1 MHESEP
7 ETPAALPAG
16 SINYERLY
24 AYRFRDIDQAGRQAV
39 WQEIASFPGPAACTA
54 DGRGANG
61 SGAAGVIS

>member
-39 WQEIASFPGPAACTA
+39 WQEIASFPGPRRALLMVVVRTVQVLLA
-54 DGRGANG
+54 
-61 SGAAGVIS
+61 

>member
-24 AYRFRDIDQAGRQAV
+24 AYRFRDIDQAGGLAGDR
-39 WQEIASFPGPAACTA
+39 FLPRP
-54 DGRGANG
+54 RG
-61 SGAAGVIS
+61 VHC